1 LKSNQEDT
9 SDIET
14 VKQQTDFLRD
24 IQRQLAATGEVILK
38 QGDLVTIE
46 ELTQTLNIFRMYLSV
61 FDDRK

>member
-1 LKSNQEDT
+1 MKSNQEDT